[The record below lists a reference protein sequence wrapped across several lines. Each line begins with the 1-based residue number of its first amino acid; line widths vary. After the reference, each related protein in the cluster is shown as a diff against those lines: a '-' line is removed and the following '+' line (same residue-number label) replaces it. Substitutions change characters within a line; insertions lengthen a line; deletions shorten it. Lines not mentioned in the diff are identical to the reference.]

1 MKIPLSY
8 SVRNLFTR
16 KVTAFLTI
24 LGVALVVFVFA
35 AVLMLAYGVQKT
47 MVSTGSDENVLML
60 RKGSDNE
67 LTSGVDRDLV
77 NTIRTLPEI
86 RVGANGKPLL
96 SSEVVTIINLSKF
109 GTADMGNVNVR
120 GLALEAMELRPTV
133 QITNGRMFQTGARE
147 IIVGKNIAR
156 RFQGAQLGKQI
167 KFGGGFWTI
176 VGEFEAGGTG
186 FESEIWGDA
195 DQVMQALNRS
205 AAYSSVTVRL
215 KDTNSFD
222 ALNRSMQAD
231 NRLNTV
237 KIEREK
243 EYYERQSRM
252 MAMFIRIMGLLITIG
267 FSIGAMIGAMITMYA
282 AVANRTV
289 EIGTLRAL
297 GFPRRSVLA
306 AFLIEAIFL
315 SVIGGGF
322 GLLIASGLQFF
333 TISTVNFGTFSELA
347 FSFALSPNIVIG
359 SLLFAVTMG
368 VLGGFLPALRAARLD
383 ILSALRAS

>member
-1 MKIPLSY
+1 MKIPISY
-8 SVRNLFTR
+8 SIRNLFTR

-47 MVSTGSDENVLML
+47 MVSTGSDDNVLML

-67 LTSGVDRDLV
+67 LTSGVDRELV

-86 RVGANGKPLL
+86 QVSANGKPLL

-109 GTADMGNVNVR
+109 GTSDMGNVNVR
-120 GLALEAMELRPTV
+120 GLSLEAMELRPTV

-156 RFQGAQLGKQI
+156 RFEGAQMGKQI

-205 AAYSSVTVRL
+205 AAFSSVTVRL

-231 NRLNTV
+231 NRLNTI

-267 FSIGAMIGAMITMYA
+267 FSVGAMIGAMITMYA

-297 GFPRRSVLA
+297 GFPRRSVLT

-315 SVIGGGF
+315 SLIGGGM

-347 FSFALSPNIVIG
+347 FSFALSPDIVVG
-359 SLLFAVTMG
+359 SLLFAVVMG
-368 VLGGFLPALRAARLD
+368 VAGGFLPALRAARLD

>member
-1 MKIPLSY
+1 MKIPISY

-16 KVTAFLTI
+16 KATAFLTI

-47 MVSTGSDENVLML
+47 MVSTGSDDNVLML

-67 LTSGVDRDLV
+67 LSSGINRDLV
-77 NTIRTLPEI
+77 NTIKTLPEI
-86 RVGANGKPLL
+86 QIGSNGKPLL
-96 SSEVVTIINLSKF
+96 SAEVVTIINLSKF
-109 GTADMGNVNVR
+109 GTSDMGNVTVR
-120 GLALEAMELRPTV
+120 GLSLEAMELRPSV
-133 QITNGRMFQTGARE
+133 KMIDGRMFQIGARE
-147 IIVGKNIAR
+147 IIVGKSISK

-176 VGEFEAGGTG
+176 VGEFEADGSG

-205 AAYSSVTVRL
+205 AAYSSVTARL
-215 KDTNSFD
+215 KEVNSFD
-222 ALNRSMQAD
+222 ALSRAMQAD

-243 EYYERQSRM
+243 EYYERQSRI
-252 MAMFIRIMGLLITIG
+252 MALFIRVMGLLITVG

-297 GFPRRSVLA
+297 GFPRRSVLT

-315 SVIGGGF
+315 SIVGGGV

-347 FSFALSPNIVIG
+347 FSFALSPQIVAG
-359 SLLFAVTMG
+359 SLLFAVLMG
-368 VLGGFLPALRAARLD
+368 LLGGFLPALRAARLD